1 MLWRSMQISEGL
13 PRFQKSLFRCK
24 FARKGRREGENG
36 REGASPLFFLLPP
49 SPFPWSLALCH
60 SSVTFRFA
68 LAFVRDQS
76 AKKNELP
83 EEEEVCS
90 PYHVKAKFICYLS
103 FFEAYNIFSSTSRWF
118 LGRFDFRLPL
128 SWLRSCS
135 IPRRYLGLTPSE
147 QRAASNRA

>member
-13 PRFQKSLFRCK
+13 PRFQTSLFRCK

-36 REGASPLFFLLPP
+36 REGASPLSLSP

-60 SSVTFRFA
+60 SSVPIRA
-68 LAFVRDQS
+68 CLCSRP
-76 AKKNELP
+76 KCEKNELP

-90 PYHVKAKFICYLS
+90 PYHVTAKFICYLL
-103 FFEAYNIFSSTSRWF
+103 FIEAYNIFSSTSRWF

-135 IPRRYLGLTPSE
+135 TPRRYLGLTPSE
-147 QRAASNRA
+147 QRAAGNRA